1 VGNKATDYD
10 ESDINELQ
18 LIGNDLW
25 SIVRRRR
32 TEVALAAAKE
42 AAEAANVAKSAFL
55 ANMSHEI
62 RTPMNGI
69 LGMAS
74 LMRRAGVTPQ
84 QKEQLDKIDM
94 AADHLLGII
103 NDILDLSKIEAG
115 KFVLEEAPVM
125 IESLVGNVRSILA
138 ERVREKGLTLQLE
151 THVLPRTLIGD
162 PTRLQQAL
170 LNYATNAV
178 KFTERGT
185 VTLRTT
191 LQDEGDDDA
200 LLRFEVEDT
209 GIGIEA
215 EALSRLFTA
224 FEQADNST
232 TRKYGG
238 TGLGLAITK
247 HLAQMMHGD
256 AGAESI
262 PGKGSRFWFTARLR
276 TPKGTDQAMQTLGA
290 PSDADAEQIIRQRH
304 AGCRILVVDDEP
316 VNREVAKMLL
326 EDTGVTVDTANDGAQ
341 ALAMASGAS
350 YAAIFMDMQMP
361 KLDGLAATLRI
372 RRLPGY
378 AMVPIIAMT
387 ANAFAEDRARCM
399 EAGMND
405 FLAKPFDPDK
415 LFAILLTW
423 LSKAPD

>member
-1 VGNKATDYD
+1 
-10 ESDINELQ
+10 
-18 LIGNDLW
+18 
-25 SIVRRRR
+25 
-32 TEVALAAAKE
+32 
-42 AAEAANVAKSAFL
+42 
-55 ANMSHEI
+55 
-62 RTPMNGI
+62 
-69 LGMAS
+69 
-74 LMRRAGVTPQ
+74 
-84 QKEQLDKIDM
+84 
-94 AADHLLGII
+94 
-103 NDILDLSKIEAG
+103 
-115 KFVLEEAPVM
+115 
-125 IESLVGNVRSILA
+125 
-138 ERVREKGLTLQLE
+138 
-151 THVLPRTLIGD
+151 
-162 PTRLQQAL
+162 
-170 LNYATNAV
+170 
-178 KFTERGT
+178 
-185 VTLRTT
+185 
-191 LQDEGDDDA
+191 
-200 LLRFEVEDT
+200 
-209 GIGIEA
+209 
-215 EALSRLFTA
+215 
-224 FEQADNST
+224 
-232 TRKYGG
+232 
-238 TGLGLAITK
+238 
-247 HLAQMMHGD
+247 MMHGD

-341 ALAMASGAS
+341 ALAMASGVS